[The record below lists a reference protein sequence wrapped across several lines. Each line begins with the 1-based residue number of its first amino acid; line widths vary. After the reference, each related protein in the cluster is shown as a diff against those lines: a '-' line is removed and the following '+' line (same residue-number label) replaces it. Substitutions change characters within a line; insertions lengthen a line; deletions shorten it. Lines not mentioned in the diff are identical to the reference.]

1 MYASHEIT
9 LGAEPRRFLWLT
21 HSLARQFIL
30 VAFGVLLVGMF
41 TLGTWVARKIENG
54 VAEIAA
60 ASAALYINSLLSPHL
75 QELATGDTI
84 SAGNLEALNR
94 AIESAVARMNVT
106 SVKIWNHDG
115 FVIYS
120 TNRSLVGKTFPLKP
134 DLQRAWNGMISAS
147 FVDNDHAENARERA
161 SGMPLL
167 EVYMPVRKIK
177 SGAVIAVLE
186 FYERADEFEAQ
197 LAKAEW
203 HSWAM
208 TALVTI
214 AMMTAL
220 FSIVANGSRTIDE
233 QRISLTQRVS
243 QLSDLLH
250 QNEFLRSRVERAARN
265 ATEDNERFI
274 RRLGY
279 DLHDGPAQLIGLA
292 LLRLDALAPVASDH
306 DNLVTIRNA
315 LSDALSDI
323 RNFCAG
329 LLLPEVQHLTLSQA
343 LQHIARD
350 HERRTRTRTTV
361 DCNISDM
368 PPDAP
373 QFVKI
378 CLCRFVQEGLNNAFR
393 HAGGKGQQ
401 VTASWDGQTF
411 KIEVA
416 DKGPGMPLEKG
427 TDDRVRLGLTGLWD
441 RIESIGGT
449 MTVDSTPGMGTRLTA
464 YLPLKTGE
472 SNGQ

>member
-1 MYASHEIT
+1 MYASQEIA
-9 LGAEPRRFLWLT
+9 LGAEPKRFLWLT

-75 QELATGDTI
+75 QELATGDSI
-84 SAGNLEALNR
+84 SAGSLEALNR
-94 AIESAVARMNVT
+94 AIGSAVARMNVT
-106 SVKIWNHDG
+106 SVKIWNDDG

-120 TNRSLVGKTFPLKP
+120 TNRSLVGKSFPLKP

-147 FVDNDHAENARERA
+147 FVDFDHAESARERD

-167 EVYMPVRKIK
+167 EVYMPVRETR
-177 SGAVIAVLE
+177 SGTVIAVLE

-197 LAKAEW
+197 LTKAEW

-233 QRISLTQRVS
+233 QRISLTQQVS
-243 QLSDLLH
+243 QLSELLH

-292 LLRLDALAPVASDH
+292 LLRLDALTPAASER

-323 RNFCAG
+323 RNFCSG
-329 LLLPEVQHLTLSQA
+329 LLLPEVQDLTLSQA
-343 LQHIARD
+343 LHHIARD
-350 HERRTRTRTTV
+350 HERRTRTAVHCR
-361 DCNISDM
+361 ISDM

-378 CLCRFVQEGLNNAFR
+378 CLCRFVQEGLNNTFR

-401 VTASWDGQTF
+401 VIASWDGQTI

-416 DKGPGMPLEKG
+416 DEGPGMPIEKT
-427 TDDRVRLGLTGLWD
+427 TDNRVRLGLTGLWD

-449 MTVDSTPGMGTRLTA
+449 MTVDSTPGVGTRLTA
-464 YLPLKTGE
+464 YLPLNKGE